1 MQILQFISSNNRVA
15 VVPALR
21 LPPPPQKKN
30 LHPALQLHNDTVSRA
45 TNTRAAASLR
55 SPFPHL
61 VFLRTP
67 VPSSSPSRPRPPRS
81 PSFFTSLL
89 SPLSSS
95 RIPPFLRTPP
105 LPSPSL
111 TPLAPPPLPLAP
123 LSPISV
129 SVCSY
134 PADLCP
140 SCRCWFAHPAPLANM
155 TKRDPQYSN
164 RHTAFKCRMAGST
177 WVQL

>member
-1 MQILQFISSNNRVA
+1 MQQAGTLVIQ
-15 VVPALR
+15 
-21 LPPPPQKKN
+21 
-30 LHPALQLHNDTVSRA
+30 PALQQYNDIVSRA
-45 TNTRAAASLR
+45 TNTSALETTVSPLTLPSPLPPARSRALFITSSL
-55 SPFPHL
+55 P
-61 VFLRTP
+61 
-67 VPSSSPSRPRPPRS
+67 
-81 PSFFTSLL
+81 SLL
-89 SPLSSS
+89 SPSLH
-95 RIPPFLRTPP
+95 PPPSVLFHLPPKPPVVILDSP
-105 LPSPSL
+105 LPAYPTFSS
-111 TPLAPPPLPLAP
+111 PLPTPRVPRLAP
-123 LSPISV
+123 LFPISL

>member
-1 MQILQFISSNNRVA
+1 MFNKFIFFLFHVSNTQYTVVCSRQGLQ
-15 VVPALR
+15 
-21 LPPPPQKKN
+21 Q
-30 LHPALQLHNDTVSRA
+30 HNDTVSGA
-45 TNTRAAASLR
+45 TNTSVLETTL
-55 SPFPHL
+55 SKLTLP
-61 VFLRTP
+61 
-67 VPSSSPSRPRPPRS
+67 
-81 PSFFTSLL
+81 
-89 SPLSSS
+89 SPLPPARLLALFITSS
-95 RIPPFLRTPP
+95 
-105 LPSPSL
+105 LPSPSSHSL
-111 TPLAPPPLPLAP
+111 HPPISILFHLPPKPPVVILDPPLPAYPTFSSPLPTPLVPSLAP
-123 LSPISV
+123 LFPISL

>member
-1 MQILQFISSNNRVA
+1 MQQAGILIIQ
-15 VVPALR
+15 
-21 LPPPPQKKN
+21 
-30 LHPALQLHNDTVSRA
+30 PALQQYNDTVSRA
-45 TNTRAAASLR
+45 TNTSALEPQCLH
-55 SPFPHL
+55 SPFLHLFLPHTL
-61 VFLRTP
+61 
-67 VPSSSPSRPRPPRS
+67 VPSSSPPLFLPFSRSLHPPLYVLFHL
-81 PSFFTSLL
+81 PPKPPVVILD
-89 SPLSSS
+89 SPLPAYPTFSS
-95 RIPPFLRTPP
+95 P
-105 LPSPSL
+105 LP
-111 TPLAPPPLPLAP
+111 TPLVPPLAP
-123 LSPISV
+123 LFPISL

>member
-1 MQILQFISSNNRVA
+1 MEDCELQVSMPDNEVERRTPA
-15 VVPALR
+15 VR
-21 LPPPPQKKN
+21 
-30 LHPALQLHNDTVSRA
+30 HNGSVSRA
-45 TNTRAAASLR
+45 TSTSEGENRVSAHPSLTSSSCTFSCPLPHLLSSSASL
-55 SPFPHL
+55 SSSLHPPYS
-61 VFLRTP
+61 
-67 VPSSSPSRPRPPRS
+67 PSS
-81 PSFFTSLL
+81 FTSLL
-89 SPLSSS
+89 NPLSSS
-95 RIPPFLRTPP
+95 WIPPFLHTPP
-105 LPSPSL
+105 FPHPHPNPS
-111 TPLAPPPLPLAP
+111 AP
-123 LSPISV
+123 LFPISL

>member
-1 MQILQFISSNNRVA
+1 MTPSAGPRTHQSGKTVSPLTLPSPLLPAHS
-15 VVPALR
+15 PAL
-21 LPPPPQKKN
+21 
-30 LHPALQLHNDTVSRA
+30 
-45 TNTRAAASLR
+45 
-55 SPFPHL
+55 
-61 VFLRTP
+61 FLT
-67 VPSSSPSRPRPPRS
+67 SSPPLL
-81 PSFFTSLL
+81 PSLLPSIPHSVSSFTSLL
-89 SPLSSS
+89 NPLSSS
-95 RIPPFLRTPP
+95 WIPPFLHTPP
-105 LPSPSL
+105 FPHPY
-111 TPLAPPPLPLAP
+111 PNPLAP
-123 LSPISV
+123 LFPISV